1 VPQTETMKSINAI
14 SDTHLDL
21 ENLREQI
28 QLSGQDLVK
37 ESGYIPP
44 EPPDYFG
51 TSWTD
56 CLTNPEPIEWLVD
69 GWIQSEALNMV
80 FGPSGGGKTFLVLDW
95 CLSMAAGRHYWAG
108 NKIEPGA
115 VVYLAGEGHHGLKG
129 RIAAWLHHNR
139 VQNPNPDNFT
149 FTNRAADLNT
159 DEGYGTVAGFLRE
172 LAKNP
177 SLIVVD
183 TTNLHFSGNENAAD
197 QVRTMINN
205 CRRLIREFKC
215 AVLLVHHTG
224 VSQEAKGR
232 VRGSSAWKASMD
244 IEIEVQPTAIDPE
257 VPAPIEIRQT
267 KSKDSLPA
275 APIYVELE
283 QVTIPGWYDRRDRPV
298 GSAVLKQVKKPDAP
312 AKEHPAMKH
321 WRVFNA
327 AYNAGGEIIKTE
339 DYPNG
344 VPFVGREAMREAIS
358 NLPSVNSEKSIKNH
372 LTPSD
377 PQKTV
382 GSLIAG
388 QFIAPYLDGW
398 LAIASPDNNGSFNA
412 MILFPA

>member
-1 VPQTETMKSINAI
+1 MI
-14 SDTHLDL
+14 SNSKPFDIDY
-21 ENLREQI
+21 LREQSR
-28 QLSGQDLVK
+28 LSDENLIT
-37 ESGYIPP
+37 ESGYTPP
-44 EPPDYFG
+44 ESPDYFG

-56 CLTNPEPIEWLVD
+56 CLSRPEPIEWLIDSWV
-69 GWIQSEALNMV
+69 QAKALNMV

-95 CLSMAAGRHYWAG
+95 CLSMAAGLHYWAG
-108 NKIEPGA
+108 NEVEPGA

-129 RIAAWLHHNR
+129 RIAAWLHYHEIK
-139 VQNPNPDNFT
+139 NPNPDNFT

-172 LAKNP
+172 LAKKP

-205 CRRLIREFKC
+205 CRRLIREFEC

-224 VSQEAKGR
+224 VSLEAKGR

-257 VPAPIEIRQT
+257 VPAPTEIRQT
-267 KSKDSLPA
+267 KSKDSRPTL
-275 APIYVELE
+275 PIYIELE

-298 GSAVLKQVKKPDAP
+298 QSAVLKQVNKPDAP

-321 WRVFNA
+321 WRVFKA
-327 AYNAGGEIIKTE
+327 AHNAGKEIIKTE

-344 VPFVGREAMREAIS
+344 APFVSREAMREAIS
-358 NLPSVNSEKSIKNH
+358 NLPNVNSEQTIKNH

-388 QFIAPYLDGW
+388 QFIVPYLDGW

-412 MILFPA
+412 MIYFPE